1 MVCGRQSF
9 INVREAASVY
19 VYDPYSGTRK
29 SGYTRWNHRNKETNS
44 VDAACLSIS
53 MAGTDARD
61 HNATDIKCVGTIR
74 QTESCKSLV
83 WCNRYL

>member
-9 INVREAASVY
+9 INVREAAS

-44 VDAACLSIS
+44 VEAACLSTLVVLRLEQ
-53 MAGTDARD
+53 MR
-61 HNATDIKCVGTIR
+61 GTI
-74 QTESCKSLV
+74 TLPI
-83 WCNRYL
+83 